1 MLLASW
7 QICQW
12 KWFSFLNYAD
22 TVVVVFSRRKVQ
34 LLISHN
40 AHLQRVVCSNIS
52 HALWWLHHLLW
63 NKISLLWPLT
73 GVFAEEER
81 EADWMSCLRLCLLS
95 VAELGSELKTCS
107 CPALHIHLLYRLLPK
122 CDTDKKVLM
131 QTILYKHFMR
141 STHYTPSSKML
152 LKQFV

>member
-73 GVFAEEER
+73 VFAEEER
-81 EADWMSCLRLCLLS
+81 EADCMSCLRLCFFISSRAGIRAHAQLS
-95 VAELGSELKTCS
+95 TYICYNVYCLSMTLTRKSWCRQYY
-107 CPALHIHLLYRLLPK
+107 IN
-122 CDTDKKVLM
+122 
-131 QTILYKHFMR
+131 ILWEAHT
-141 STHYTPSSKML
+141 SSPSSKML
-152 LKQFV
+152 LKQLV